1 MSAAGLQFHQRVKRR
16 TIMTRT
22 KKQLLVSVS
31 LVSLAVLFAP
41 SATVYGHNNSAALQ
55 EVARARNATAKYHD
69 INQALADGYV
79 LFMYVPGEGLEY
91 VKESLIDCTFDLEH
105 PEALHY
111 VESVNGLRLVGVEY
125 VIPIACPGTPPAG
138 FSGDEDEW
146 EFMAEGFPIW
156 ALNAWLWVGNP
167 NGIFADPPHPR
178 IP

>member
-1 MSAAGLQFHQRVKRR
+1 
-16 TIMTRT
+16 MTST

-41 SATVYGHNNSAALQ
+41 SATVVGRNNSAALQ

-91 VKESLIDCTFDLEH
+91 VKPPFDCTFDIEH

-111 VESVNGLRLVGVEY
+111 VESGNGLRLVGVEY
-125 VIPIACPGTPPAG
+125 IIPIPCTPDTAPAG

-146 EFMAEGFPIW
+146 EFMAEGAPIW
-156 ALNAWLWVGNP
+156 NLNAWLWVGNP